1 MRKLALLILLIVPA
15 IVPAQTSSFVQYSVE
30 EGMIQSQ
37 VQSLVQD
44 QHGNLW
50 IGTLA
55 GLSRYNGQSFQNY
68 TRKDGLAEDWV
79 TVHTK
84 IPKTTFGF
92 IGRRCKRY
100 NQQSKNSSR

>member
-79 TVHTK
+79 TVSYK
-84 IPKTTFGF
+84 D
-92 IGRRCKRY
+92 
-100 NQQSKNSSR
+100 SKNDIWFYWAECKQI